1 MHKQSIE
8 KKEDYDWYKLRST
21 ILGVREKQSGGFTIK
36 AHILDDLS
44 DFNNLLNKII
54 DFYKYQYII
63 FDTRSLNI
71 NQKKLTKDL
80 YEQELRRIGF
90 GTYQTNNFVFQEK
103 PIIGDTVI
111 VAIKPYI
118 GRYDKGKVEQILT
131 SAKYHPRGYKVM
143 LNDKEGTIGRI
154 ATIRKKNH
162 KKNF

>member
-8 KKEDYDWYKLRST
+8 TKEDYDWYKLRST

-36 AHILDDLS
+36 AHMLGDLLE
-44 DFNNLLNKII
+44 FKNLLDKII

-71 NQKKLTKDL
+71 NQKKLTKEL

-90 GTYQTNNFVFQEK
+90 GIYQTNNFAFQEK
-103 PIIGDTVI
+103 PKVGDTVI

-118 GRYDKGKVEQILT
+118 GRYDMGKIEQILT
-131 SAKYHPRGYKVM
+131 GAKYHPRGYKVM
-143 LNDKEGTIGRI
+143 LNDKEGTVGRI

-162 KKNF
+162 KNAF